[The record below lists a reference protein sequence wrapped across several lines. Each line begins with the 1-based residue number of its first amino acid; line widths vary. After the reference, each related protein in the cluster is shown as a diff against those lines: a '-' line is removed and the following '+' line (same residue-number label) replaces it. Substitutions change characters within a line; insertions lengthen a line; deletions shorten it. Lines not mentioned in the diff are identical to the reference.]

1 MLLLAGSGRLMVLD
15 FEPSSADFPPT
26 PAGVPTA
33 TCVGCGLTIHQRP
46 DGVWLLE
53 GPPWWCYPDRE
64 LIGVLAQN
72 HTPPANPPD
81 VGGGDQVTATLYRW
95 YGRHGDRDD
104 VLLYIG
110 QTGGR
115 QRRPLA
121 HRSKQWWAD
130 VRRGTIEHVPAG
142 EVLRLERAA
151 IEAERPVWNVT
162 WNPGPRP
169 EPPGANAMG
178 VIEPAHEDD
187 LNDDG

>member
-72 HTPPANPPD
+72 HTPLANPPD
-81 VGGGDQVTATLYRW
+81 VGGGDQVTATLYPLVRPP
-95 YGRHGDRDD
+95 
-104 VLLYIG
+104 
-110 QTGGR
+110 
-115 QRRPLA
+115 RRPRRRPAL
-121 HRSKQWWAD
+121 HRPD
-130 VRRGTIEHVPAG
+130 RRSPA
-142 EVLRLERAA
+142 AA
-151 IEAERPVWNVT
+151 L
-162 WNPGPRP
+162 GPP
-169 EPPGANAMG
+169 Q
-178 VIEPAHEDD
+178 
-187 LNDDG
+187 